1 MKYSELT
8 LRYFESAPR
17 AGALMAEG
25 LGVAG
30 MGTHGGGSRGAG
42 TRGVGAPRV
51 FRGSA
56 GHRDRGT
63 WVQFDLEVVA
73 GRCVDARFL
82 VFGCPHTIAVAAWV
96 AEQGIGTLLGADL
109 PEPVAALAQRFEVPA
124 EKMGRLLIV
133 EDAWRAASAI
143 ACVPS

>member
-1 MKYSELT
+1 MAGMA
-8 LRYFESAPR
+8 AP
-17 AGALMAEG
+17 G
-25 LGVAG
+25 LGV
-30 MGTHGGGSRGAG
+30 GTPRVA
-42 TRGVGAPRV
+42 TPGVGTPRV

-56 GHRDRGT
+56 GHRERGT
-63 WVQFDLEVVA
+63 WVQFDMEVVA

-82 VFGCPHTIAVAAWV
+82 AFGCPHTIAVAAWV
-96 AEQGIGTLLGADL
+96 AEQAIGSLLRADL

-133 EDAWRAASAI
+133 EDAWRAAASI